1 MQKTFQRSSY
11 LISRLSAVGLAYS
24 ALAMGFFFATA
35 FLNTCQ
41 AASDTSR
48 QFHYRAHHSVFGDIG
63 TYSNTVETAG
73 DITTVL
79 TSVHLKVAAIG
90 VVLHRE
96 DAERTERWKAGRLV
110 YFRGVTTTN
119 EQVVEVKGEARGD
132 TFSIISPFGNVT
144 APATVLPSNPS
155 SANLLR
161 STTIMRTDTGKIEQ
175 VHISAGE
182 PAFVNIGGT
191 DIWARKYQIDGS
203 IPYKIWIDQQN
214 IPVMFT
220 VDDDSGEVSFTLAK

>member
-1 MQKTFQRSSY
+1 MHLVF
-11 LISRLSAVGLAYS
+11 SAI
-24 ALAMGFFFATA
+24 AMGFFFATTS
-35 FLNTCQ
+35 FNTCQ
-41 AASDTSR
+41 AASNTAR
-48 QFHYRAHHSVFGDIG
+48 QLHYRAHHPVFGDIG
-63 TYSNTVETAG
+63 TYSNTIETTG
-73 DITTVL
+73 DTTTVL
-79 TSVHLKVAAIG
+79 TSVHLKVAALG

-155 SANLLR
+155 SANSLR
-161 STTIMRTDTGKIEQ
+161 SNTIMRTDTGKIEQ
-175 VHISAGE
+175 VRISAGE

-191 DIWARKYQIDGS
+191 DIWARKFQIDGS

-214 IPVMFT
+214 TPVMFA
-220 VDDDSGEVSFTLAK
+220 VDDDSGEISFILAK